1 MEDELVLV
9 NIFDEVIGTSPK
21 METHFKGF
29 LHRAF
34 SVFVVHDGKMLL
46 QKRNSQK
53 YHSGGLW
60 TNACCSH
67 PRKGEGLT
75 EAVTRR
81 LNDELGVHFPV
92 KECFSFVYR
101 AEFKDGITEYE
112 YDHVF
117 LADYCGTVNPNYDEI
132 EELKWVDISELED
145 ELIHNPQQF
154 TMWFI
159 IAAPQ
164 VLRMIKGNRVS

>member
-1 MEDELVLV
+1 MEDELILV
-9 NIFDEVIGTSPK
+9 DIFDTEIGSCSK
-21 METHFKGF
+21 MEIHRRGT

-67 PRKGEGLT
+67 PRKGEELL
-75 EAVTRR
+75 EAVSRR
-81 LNDELGVHFPV
+81 LCDELGVSFPV
-92 KECFSFVYR
+92 KEYFSFVYR
-101 AEFKDGITEYE
+101 VDFANDITEYE

-117 LADYCGTVNPNYDEI
+117 LANYCGEVYPNPEEI
-132 EELKWVDISELED
+132 EELRWIDLAELKE
-145 ELIHNPQQF
+145 ELTYSPEHYTAWF
-154 TMWFI
+154 T
-159 IAAPQ
+159 IAAPR
-164 VLRMIKGNRVS
+164 VIKILNEESA